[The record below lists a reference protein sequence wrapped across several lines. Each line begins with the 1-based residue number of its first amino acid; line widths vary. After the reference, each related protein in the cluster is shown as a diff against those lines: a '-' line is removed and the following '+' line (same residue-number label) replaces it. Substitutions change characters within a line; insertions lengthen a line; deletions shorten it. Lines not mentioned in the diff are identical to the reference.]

1 MRPVAMTTAVRRG
14 ERQDQEKRVAES
26 GAGPSARVH
35 DPHANP
41 QLVQALP
48 RRPVREAPIRPAGQ
62 AVAQVAQPQEPAA
75 GLRVAHFVHNVAE
88 IAAMGSGLAFA
99 HGLTQFYVYGGQSS
113 FAADQSYNERVA
125 SEGAKK
131 MLGAAAAYGG
141 FKAIESLASWY
152 IRAQTPGQRGL
163 RARELGATEACL
175 DAAVEMVTT
184 PDDDNPGPAMNEGER
199 IALAK
204 DLMHLMTLERSRLPP
219 DLWQAASGA
228 GDDAHQLVN
237 QLLLAARARAAE
249 QASTSSAD

>member
-88 IAAMGSGLAFA
+88 IAAMGSGLAFTR
-99 HGLTQFYVYGGQSS
+99 GLTHFYVYGGK
-113 FAADQSYNERVA
+113 AASRLTKAITRGSLQKVPIKCLSRRRHTVA
-125 SEGAKK
+125 SRPS
-131 MLGAAAAYGG
+131 
-141 FKAIESLASWY
+141 SLSL
-152 IRAQTPGQRGL
+152 PGTYALKRRGK
-163 RARELGATEACL
+163 EACVL
-175 DAAVEMVTT
+175 GNWEPPKRVWM
-184 PDDDNPGPAMNEGER
+184 R
-199 IALAK
+199 
-204 DLMHLMTLERSRLPP
+204 RSR
-219 DLWQAASGA
+219 W
-228 GDDAHQLVN
+228 
-237 QLLLAARARAAE
+237 
-249 QASTSSAD
+249 